1 MAACL
6 QRIDARKECQIAMQ
20 RTTIKGA
27 LLALMFASMVP
38 LAACGDDN
46 NGTQS
51 GPTVTTPTSPTTS
64 TPTPAPEP
72 TPTPTPTP
80 PSETPTTSVSGMVAN
95 LDRSGSGD
103 LDLDFRI
110 DSFTIVKA
118 AAGTPVV
125 SGGQTFNTDAVRN
138 GQMVTVEGRRTS
150 GDSRGDFLVA
160 SKITINSPTP

>member
-1 MAACL
+1 
-6 QRIDARKECQIAMQ
+6 MQ

-27 LLALMFASMVP
+27 LLALMLSSMVP
-38 LAACGDDN
+38 LAACGDDDN
-46 NGTQS
+46 DTQS

-64 TPTPAPEP
+64 APAPE
-72 TPTPTPTP
+72 PTPTPTP

-95 LDRSGSGD
+95 LDRSGAGD

-110 DSFTIVKA
+110 DSFTIVRA
-118 AAGTPVV
+118 AAGTPVI

-138 GQMVTVEGRRTS
+138 GQMVTVEGKRTS

-160 SKITINSPTP
+160 SKITINSQTP

>member
-1 MAACL
+1 
-6 QRIDARKECQIAMQ
+6 MQ

-46 NGTQS
+46 NDTQS

-64 TPTPAPEP
+64 
-72 TPTPTPTP
+72 TPTPTP

-95 LDRSGSGD
+95 LDRSGAGD